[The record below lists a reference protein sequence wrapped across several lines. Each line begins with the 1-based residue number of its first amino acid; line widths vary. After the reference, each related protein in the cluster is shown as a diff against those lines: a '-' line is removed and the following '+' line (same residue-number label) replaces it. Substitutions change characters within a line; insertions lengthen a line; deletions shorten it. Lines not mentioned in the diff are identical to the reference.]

1 MLRGRHIR
9 TKGNRTA
16 YAFVGRLLMNPLAI
30 IGIAL
35 GVGLIAYALSL
46 RDEDDALLEPVPP
59 DRSPAHPR
67 EDEGRAVGFGPGE
80 EVPTGDSF
88 TYVPVITT
96 PATLRTR
103 LMGLGGLIL
112 LVLMSAALLALAI
125 YQAGH
130 VVNQTLAR
138 FLGK

>member
-1 MLRGRHIR
+1 
-9 TKGNRTA
+9 
-16 YAFVGRLLMNPLAI
+16 MNPVAI

-46 RDEDDALLEPVPP
+46 RSEDDPLLAERIRPGAKAV
-59 DRSPAHPR
+59 RRGR
-67 EDEGRAVGFGPGE
+67 EDEPRAVGFGPGE
-80 EVPTGDSF
+80 EIPGESF
-88 TYVPVITT
+88 VYVPVIST

-112 LVLMSAALLALAI
+112 LVVMSAATLALAI

>member
-1 MLRGRHIR
+1 
-9 TKGNRTA
+9 
-16 YAFVGRLLMNPLAI
+16 MNPVAI

-35 GVGLIAYALSL
+35 GVGLVAYALSL
-46 RDEDDALLEPVPP
+46 RDEDDALLAARVRA
-59 DRSPAHPR
+59 DRRKAGRRGR
-67 EDEGRAVGFGPGE
+67 EDEPRAVGFGPGE
-80 EVPTGDSF
+80 DVATGDSF

-112 LVLMSAALLALAI
+112 LVVMSAAFLALAI

-130 VVNQTLAR
+130 VINETLAR

>member
-1 MLRGRHIR
+1 
-9 TKGNRTA
+9 
-16 YAFVGRLLMNPLAI
+16 MNPVAI

-46 RDEDDALLEPVPP
+46 RNEDDVVVAERVSP
-59 DRSPAHPR
+59 DRPKAARRGR
-67 EDEGRAVGFGPGE
+67 EDQPRAVGFGPGE
-80 EVPTGDSF
+80 DAATGDSF
-88 TYVPVITT
+88 AYVPVITT

-112 LVLMSAALLALAI
+112 LVVMAAAFLALAV

-130 VVNQTLAR
+130 VINQTLAR

>member
-1 MLRGRHIR
+1 
-9 TKGNRTA
+9 
-16 YAFVGRLLMNPLAI
+16 MNPMAI

-46 RDEDDALLEPVPP
+46 RDEDDVVLSERLRP
-59 DRSPAHPR
+59 DRPDARGGR
-67 EDEGRAVGFGPGE
+67 EDESGAAGFGPGE
-80 EVPTGDSF
+80 DVATGDSF

-96 PATLRTR
+96 PPTLRTR

-112 LVLMSAALLALAI
+112 LIVTAAAFLALAI

-130 VVNQTLAR
+130 VINQTLAR
-138 FLGK
+138 FLGR

>member
-1 MLRGRHIR
+1 
-9 TKGNRTA
+9 
-16 YAFVGRLLMNPLAI
+16 MNPVAI

-35 GVGLIAYALSL
+35 GVGLVAYALSL
-46 RDEDDALLEPVPP
+46 RDEDDALLAARVRA
-59 DRSPAHPR
+59 DRRKAGRR
-67 EDEGRAVGFGPGE
+67 EDEPRAVGFGPGE
-80 EVPTGDSF
+80 DVATGDSF

-112 LVLMSAALLALAI
+112 LVVMSAAFLALAI

-130 VVNQTLAR
+130 VINQTLAR

>member
-1 MLRGRHIR
+1 
-9 TKGNRTA
+9 
-16 YAFVGRLLMNPLAI
+16 MNPVAI

-46 RDEDDALLEPVPP
+46 RNEDDVVVAERVSP
-59 DRSPAHPR
+59 DRPKAARRGR
-67 EDEGRAVGFGPGE
+67 EDEPRAVGFGPGE
-80 EVPTGDSF
+80 DATSGESF
-88 TYVPVITT
+88 AYVPVITT

-112 LVLMSAALLALAI
+112 LVVMSAAFLALAV

-130 VVNQTLAR
+130 VINQTLAR

>member
-1 MLRGRHIR
+1 
-9 TKGNRTA
+9 
-16 YAFVGRLLMNPLAI
+16 MNPVAI

-46 RDEDDALLEPVPP
+46 RN
-59 DRSPAHPR
+59 
-67 EDEGRAVGFGPGE
+67 EDEVLLVARIRPARPKAVRRRRDDEPRAVGFGPGE
-80 EVPTGDSF
+80 DAAPADSF
-88 TYVPVITT
+88 VYVPVITT

-103 LMGLGGLIL
+103 LMGLGGLIM
-112 LVLMSAALLALAI
+112 LVVMSAAVLALAI

-130 VVNQTLAR
+130 VINQTLAR

>member
-1 MLRGRHIR
+1 
-9 TKGNRTA
+9 
-16 YAFVGRLLMNPLAI
+16 MNPVAI

-35 GVGLIAYALSL
+35 GVGLVAYALSL
-46 RDEDDALLEPVPP
+46 RTDEDALLAERLRR
-59 DRSPAHPR
+59 DRSRSVRGRRDGGEP
-67 EDEGRAVGFGPGE
+67 RAVGFGPGE
-80 EVPTGDSF
+80 DLAPSDSF
-88 TYVPVITT
+88 AYVPVVTT

-112 LVLMSAALLALAI
+112 LVVTSAAVLALAI

-130 VVNQTLAR
+130 VINQALAR

>member
-1 MLRGRHIR
+1 
-9 TKGNRTA
+9 
-16 YAFVGRLLMNPLAI
+16 MNPVAI

-46 RDEDDALLEPVPP
+46 RSDDDLLLAERVRP
-59 DRSPAHPR
+59 DRPKTVWRRR
-67 EDEGRAVGFGPGE
+67 EEEPRAVGFGPGE
-80 EVPTGDSF
+80 DEAPADSF
-88 TYVPVITT
+88 VYVPVVTT

-103 LMGLGGLIL
+103 LMGLGGLIM
-112 LVLMSAALLALAI
+112 LVVMSAAVLALAI

-130 VVNQTLAR
+130 VINQTLAR